1 MPLLEAAGT
10 GDGVS
15 LSPDQAGRLRNAA
28 DWVEDEARRARRP
41 AAEAAIEDHLVSLRT
56 TGAGLG
62 GITERARAAL
72 DGKAFKAFQRDEK
85 DARAF
90 HQTTESLK
98 FAGPEAIDR
107 ELESRR
113 PKRGA
118 RNFAEK
124 QRLFQVLERGAKQML
139 NVRARDGAAFVME
152 MADVRAAMEGA
163 GADGP
168 DLRRALKFR
177 MAMQAN
183 IGVSA
188 TRRPLTQF

>member
-118 RNFAEK
+118 RNFAEN
-124 QRLFQVLERGAKQML
+124 QRRFQVLEHVAKQML
-139 NVRARDGAAFVME
+139 NVRARVGAAME
-152 MADVRAAMEGA
+152 MGDVKPAVEGA

-168 DLRRALKFR
+168 DLRRALRFR
-177 MAMQAN
+177 MAMQAG

>member
-85 DARAF
+85 EARAF
-90 HQTTESLK
+90 HETTESLK

-118 RNFAEK
+118 RNFAEN
-124 QRLFQVLERGAKQML
+124 QRRFQVLEHVAKQML
-139 NVRARDGAAFVME
+139 NVRARDGAAME
-152 MADVRAAMEGA
+152 MGDVKPAVEGA

-168 DLRRALKFR
+168 DLRRALRFR
-177 MAMQAN
+177 MAMQAG

>member
-118 RNFAEK
+118 RNFAEN
-124 QRLFQVLERGAKQML
+124 QRRFQVLEHVAKQML
-139 NVRARDGAAFVME
+139 NVRARDGAAME
-152 MADVRAAMEGA
+152 MGDVKPAVEGA

-168 DLRRALKFR
+168 DLRRALRFR
-177 MAMQAN
+177 MAMQAG